1 MNIDELKDKVQQYDA
16 ERLRLVT
23 EISNRKRDL
32 KRYAASMSE
41 ELKISER
48 QKIDNL
54 EDILEDVEY
63 DLTVCLDQLFEK
75 AGPDADIKEADA
87 MFKAVLEEEKTE
99 QLDAG
104 KQTLAQQRD
113 RAAQELEHYKA
124 ARNRCME
131 ELNALNDLIEA
142 TELELDEIIADLAE

>member
-99 QLDAG
+99 QLDDG

-113 RAAQELEHYKA
+113 RVAQELEHYKA
-124 ARNRCME
+124 ARNRCKE

>member
-23 EISNRKRDL
+23 EISKRKRDL

-75 AGPDADIKEADA
+75 AGPDADIKEANA
-87 MFKAVLEEEKTE
+87 MFEAVLEEEKTE
-99 QLDAG
+99 QPDAG

-113 RAAQELEHYKA
+113 RVAQELEHYKA